1 MKVLFVYKYLT
12 FGGCE
17 TVLKTRIEGLRRRGH
32 DARAWFFQDLGGRP
46 LFEDLGDAIFVGD
59 AEAFRSSWG
68 LRDWNLIS
76 TLDSEEIFEIL
87 APEPVRPP
95 LAVECHTSYP
105 KALGYLEKLHAGDV
119 EALAVPSE
127 HQAKLVRSLLPFEA
141 PIHVLPNPVHWRFLE
156 EPGDFQ
162 PRPGRPLVSWIGR
175 LDSHKNWS
183 GFLDVGQ
190 GLLSRC
196 RDFELWIV
204 AEPGEASIAVRLFG
218 KARELELL
226 AVLRWFRGVPH
237 ERIPV
242 FLDAIRASG
251 GVVVCTSKAES
262 FGMAVVE
269 AMARGCVVVV
279 PKSGPFTEF
288 VTHGESGLLYEE
300 DDSDHAAGLIHEALA
315 NEELRTRLGRAA
327 RRTVLERFSPEKV
340 VDALENFLE
349 TYGSRP

>member
-17 TVLKTRIEGLRRRGH
+17 TVLKTRIQGLRRRGH
-32 DARAWFFQDLGGRP
+32 DARAWFFLDLGGRP
-46 LFEDLGDAIFVGD
+46 LFEDLGDAVFVGD
-59 AEAFRSSWG
+59 AEAFRASWG

-76 TLDSEEIFEIL
+76 TLDSEEILEIL
-87 APEPVRPP
+87 ASEPVRPP

-105 KALGYLEKLHAGDV
+105 KALGYLEKLHVGDV
-119 EALAVPSE
+119 DALAVPSE
-127 HQAKLVRSLLPFEA
+127 HQAELVRSILPFEA
-141 PIHVLPNPVHWRFLE
+141 PIHVLPNPVHWSFLG

-162 PRPGRPLVSWIGR
+162 PRPGKPLVSWIGR

-183 GFLDVGQ
+183 GFLDIGQ
-190 GLLSRC
+190 GLLRRR

-204 AEPGEASIAVRLFG
+204 AEPGEGSIAARLFG
-218 KARELELL
+218 QAGEQELL
-226 AVLRWFRGVPH
+226 PFLRWFRGVPH
-237 ERIPV
+237 ERVPV

-279 PKSGPFTEF
+279 PKSGPFTEY

-315 NEELRTRLGRAA
+315 NEDLRTRLGHAA
-327 RRTVLERFSPEKV
+327 RQAVLERFSPAKA
-340 VDALENFLE
+340 VDAIESFLE
-349 TYGSRP
+349 TYGSRA